1 MQEIV
6 MTKTD
11 EMVMKL
17 LHYFITEEGY
27 NPIILHGVNN
37 EIWLENLNSDYKVIR
52 IVSNYIHNDEQL
64 HYDLAKANYV
74 LRKIKVKTFSFT
86 MPTLNLFVNMGENV
100 SKMEEEASEFNHF
113 SCVKIKTIDDI
124 QKSPAL
130 LEIFPNIQKEVDYK
144 EKGLELFIKL
154 TTDINKKNEEEA
166 RKAEDVFSAKKPIV
180 TYTFLIINLICFL
193 LAHVSHSFLNG
204 TVLVNKTYMNY
215 EYYRL
220 LTAAFLHY
228 DILHLACNMYALYV
242 LGPQLE
248 NFLGH
253 IKYAFVYIM
262 SAITGSLL
270 SMAFLGDTTY
280 GLGASGAIF
289 GLLGS
294 LLYFGYHY
302 RVYLGNT
309 LRSQIIPIII
319 LNLGIGFMLTGI
331 DNFAHIGGLIGGILA
346 TIAVGIKYKSTT
358 FEKVNGA
365 IVLLIYIIFLGYI
378 AFVGL

>member
-1 MQEIV
+1 M
-6 MTKTD
+6 
-11 EMVMKL
+11 
-17 LHYFITEEGY
+17 
-27 NPIILHGVNN
+27 
-37 EIWLENLNSDYKVIR
+37 
-52 IVSNYIHNDEQL
+52 
-64 HYDLAKANYV
+64 
-74 LRKIKVKTFSFT
+74 
-86 MPTLNLFVNMGENV
+86 
-100 SKMEEEASEFNHF
+100 NH
-113 SCVKIKTIDDI
+113 
-124 QKSPAL
+124 
-130 LEIFPNIQKEVDYK
+130 
-144 EKGLELFIKL
+144 
-154 TTDINKKNEEEA
+154 
-166 RKAEDVFSAKKPIV
+166 
-180 TYTFLIINLICFL
+180 
-193 LAHVSHSFLNG
+193 
-204 TVLVNKTYMNY
+204 

-331 DNFAHIGGLIGGILA
+331 DNFAHIGGLIGGILT